1 MVTEGPG
8 SLVEF
13 GRDTKEVSSSLLW
26 FGGVLK
32 GHQHRAQGADPTN
45 GEHGKMK
52 SLIHSY
58 LFLFKTATQVLFQ
71 YSGLYFALP

>member
-13 GRDTKEVSSSLLW
+13 SRDTKEVSSSLLW

-32 GHQHRAQGADPTN
+32 GHQHRAQGADPTP

-52 SLIHSY
+52 ETGLHG
-58 LFLFKTATQVLFQ
+58 
-71 YSGLYFALP
+71 SGTVTGF